1 MVYDEWASRFGN
13 LLIHPPAGG
22 KSVLPA
28 HEQHLARKY
37 ATRWKRRVAAR
48 SRGEEG
54 EEEGR
59 GDLLDVLI
67 SNSWLKSLL
76 FHTSS
81 ISIRAETAVLVE
93 ELSRGSPQRYL
104 MFNIYYKGY

>member
-1 MVYDEWASRFGN
+1 MAYDEWASKFGN
-13 LLIHPPAGG
+13 LLIHPPVV
-22 KSVLPA
+22 KSELPA
-28 HEQHLARKY
+28 NQQRLARKY
-37 ATRWKRRVAAR
+37 ALRWRQRIAERKT
-48 SRGEEG
+48 GQEMED
-54 EEEGR
+54 

-93 ELSRGSPQRYL
+93 ELSKGSPQR
-104 MFNIYYKGY
+104 